1 MKKFL
6 LIAMVV
12 LALGL
17 VLSSCMNANVNNK
30 NGVVS
35 IKNAISGGVN
45 TTATVV
51 GVVTSGFGDNV
62 VIEDNSAAINVY
74 IAKSG
79 IGNLY
84 KEGDKLKVVGTIEL
98 YKGNYSI
105 DPSSTSDVTKIGT
118 GTVAVISIP
127 TNTALSTSDDW
138 MLVKVTNLPVKK
150 VDQNYKEVTLA
161 NGTKDITIYSYDSNV
176 RNWLTSLATG
186 DIVSV
191 QGYVKYRYDKWEIV
205 LRDQNDELSK

>member
-35 IKNAISGGVN
+35 IKSAISGGVS

-51 GVVTSGFGDNV
+51 GVVTSGYGDNV

-84 KEGDKLKVVGTIEL
+84 KEGDKLRVAGSIEL
-98 YKGNYSI
+98 YKGNWAI

-118 GTVAVISIP
+118 GTVSVKSIP
-127 TNTALSTSDDW
+127 TNTALSTDDDW

-150 VDQNYKEVTLA
+150 IADKYDNVVLA

-176 RNWLTSLATG
+176 GKWLTSLATG
-186 DIVSV
+186 DKVSV
-191 QGYVKYRYDKWEIV
+191 RGYVKYMYGEWKIV
-205 LRDQNDELSK
+205 LRDQSDELDK